1 MIDLIVRHVAAS
13 IGFGNRTLQDTGPY
27 FYPII
32 SYLPVDYPNISDIVV
47 ISTKETDMTKEIF
60 AKAIE
65 RRVNGGARADE
76 SVSLLNEI
84 IANHDGD
91 NLAFALHYNGFAT
104 ARVAQKIAG
113 GAA

>member
-1 MIDLIVRHVAAS
+1 MPVLMPFF
-13 IGFGNRTLQDTGPY
+13 FGPADAKV
-27 FYPII
+27 FYDNFG
-32 SYLPVDYPNISDIVV
+32 VVV
-47 ISTKETDMTKEIF
+47 IDMTKEIF